1 MVPINW
7 QQFGL
12 RKNPY
17 DTLPLIEG
25 GDLLI
30 DKAFVGRDSE
40 KEFLNSLFQS
50 NDRLCLTVCGDTGV
64 GKTSLANFHKFVWKY
79 AKNKPLFS
87 FRREIEANYD
97 LLNKKNF
104 LIEIIGS
111 VLREIRLLDPDLL
124 KNDLLKKI
132 SQIVDIS
139 QTMAISGGAS
149 AFGFGLDVG
158 KEQVTTAP
166 IQLSA
171 TLLEEYFIGLIGF
184 IKSNDIKALRFSG
197 LIVHVNNFD
206 IILSNEK
213 GKEMAISFFDE
224 IRDILQTPD
233 VYFLFLGPKNL
244 FKDVISARQ
253 RVKSIFYQ
261 TPLLVNPLSK
271 TEIVRAFEERMQLL
285 KSDDVASYIKPIE
298 DEVIYK
304 IYDLYNGDIRQIM
317 SSIIDILGQYSEKLA
332 KPLSVNEAMLL
343 LGKERW
349 EKIENVMKL
358 TKEQKTILKYLASA
372 EKFISQKEIAQM
384 FGKTQSNVSGYYF
397 KPLKENAII
406 EEKARE
412 NKTPYYGLTCDY
424 IPLKWLIK
432 SQEVVNKSISDKS
445 GQLSLFTHSKSK

>member
-1 MVPINW
+1 MNPINW

-30 DKAFVGRDSE
+30 DKAFIGRSAE
-40 KEFLNSLFQS
+40 RKFLDSLFES
-50 NDRLCLTVCGDTGV
+50 NNRICLTVCGDIGV
-64 GKTSLANFHKFVWKY
+64 GKTSLANFHKFIWKY
-79 AKNKPLFS
+79 TKEKLLFS
-87 FRREIEANYD
+87 FRREIEANND
-97 LLNKKNF
+97 LLNKKTF

-124 KNDLLKKI
+124 KNELLKKL

-139 QTMAISGGAS
+139 QTIALSGGGS
-149 AFGFGLDVG
+149 AFGFGLDFG
-158 KEQVTTAP
+158 KEETTTTP

-171 TLLEEYFIGLIGF
+171 TLLEEHFIDLVNF
-184 IKSNDIKALRFSG
+184 IKNNKIKGRTYSG

-206 IILSNEK
+206 IILSSEK
-213 GKEMAISFFDE
+213 GKKMSIDFFQE

-244 FKDVISARQ
+244 FKDIISVHQ

-261 TPLLVNPLSK
+261 TPLVINPLSK
-271 TEIVRAFEERMQLL
+271 NEIVKAFEERMQLL
-285 KSDDVASYIKPIE
+285 KSNDVASYIKPVE

-304 IYDLYNGDIRQIM
+304 IYDLYNGDIRSIM
-317 SSIIDILGQYSEKLA
+317 ASIVDILGQYSEKLA

-349 EKIENVMKL
+349 EKIENIIKL
-358 TKEQKTILKYLASA
+358 TDEQKEILRYLASA
-372 EKFISQKEIAQM
+372 EKFISQKEIVKI
-384 FGKTQSNVSGYYF
+384 FNKTKSNVSWYYF
-397 KPLKENAII
+397 KPLKEHNII
-406 EEKARE
+406 EEKNIE
-412 NKTPYYGLTCDY
+412 NRTPYYGLTADY
-424 IPLKWLIK
+424 IPLKWLIN
-432 SQEVVNKSISDKS
+432 SQKEVNKSIDDKS
-445 GQLSLFTHSKSK
+445 KQLPLNL